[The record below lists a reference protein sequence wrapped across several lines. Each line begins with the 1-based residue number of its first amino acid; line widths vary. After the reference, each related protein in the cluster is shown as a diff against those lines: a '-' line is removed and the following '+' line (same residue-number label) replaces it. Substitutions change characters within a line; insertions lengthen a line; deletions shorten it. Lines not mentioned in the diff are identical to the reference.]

1 MPFGRLKAEQ
11 GHRPI
16 ANGTTIREPH
26 LEHRHRRANSTTV
39 VHGWFWSMRLL
50 DRPAML
56 VPAAVAVGANGCD
69 LAVILQEGGRHLLV
83 LAGLLINGGR
93 IAAVAGER
101 SR

>member
-1 MPFGRLKAEQ
+1 
-11 GHRPI
+11 
-16 ANGTTIREPH
+16 
-26 LEHRHRRANSTTV
+26 
-39 VHGWFWSMRLL
+39 
-50 DRPAML
+50 ML

-69 LAVILQEGGRHLLV
+69 LAVILQEGERHLLV